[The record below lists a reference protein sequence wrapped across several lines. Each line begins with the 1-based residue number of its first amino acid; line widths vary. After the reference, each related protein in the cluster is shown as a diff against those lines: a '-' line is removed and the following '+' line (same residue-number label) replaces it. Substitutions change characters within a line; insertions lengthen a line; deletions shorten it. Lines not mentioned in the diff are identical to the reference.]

1 MTELFDEGTLMFLP
15 DRLNSQPVIMGGLTA
30 DEMWTTLLIC
40 SVTGLVAGIPA
51 AILTQTWALIIA
63 GAGASI
69 PEVTLLNTI
78 FRPRLVAVF
87 VLTIFTVAISVGYV
101 ANLLFI

>member
-1 MTELFDEGTLMFLP
+1 MSIG
-15 DRLNSQPVIMGGLTA
+15 A
-30 DEMWTTLLIC
+30 
-40 SVTGLVAGIPA
+40 VA
-51 AILTQTWALIIA
+51 ALIIA
-63 GAGASI
+63 GAGASL

>member
-1 MTELFDEGTLMFLP
+1 MALQ
-15 DRLNSQPVIMGGLTA
+15 SQGMSIGA
-30 DEMWTTLLIC
+30 
-40 SVTGLVAGIPA
+40 VA
-51 AILTQTWALIIA
+51 ALIIA